1 MKLSTYLSL
10 ALCNC
15 RDIYISPSGQDNGS
29 CSTKNNPC
37 NTIQYAVAHLSL
49 HNDFI
54 RIDGSS
60 GNFTIN
66 EEIILS
72 KPLNITFT
80 SYNGVACIKGFRVSS
95 ERMRYMRF
103 LAVAIPRYYN
113 TMSVITIY
121 GIHFRDISVAS
132 VGDTLELSKSTVN
145 LRINQCRF
153 QFTNNG
159 SENGAAY
166 WLTQSLIFLNN
177 LYTVITFDSCTIQAN
192 YQAGIIFY
200 PTDRRCSNFRSTTI
214 TFRNTRIE
222 DAVYSVYAHLQECT
236 DAQWKRLF
244 KLTIVNSVIISQGI
258 RQSQTPQVAAVV
270 GQLHKN
276 RIWLLV
282 YMKNSSFQNLSVVT
296 NTAAVMDIRGP
307 SFVQIENCTFKG
319 NIGNRGGALSFQ
331 SSFLTVTDSHF
342 EGNKARVPTVCAQKD
357 QGGSGGAI
365 FVGGVYGSMWLK
377 MNKCTFFDNLAAC
390 FGSAV
395 YFGYFKTISVQ
406 NTKFKM
412 YFTSHS
418 SSTSIWLSY
427 SRTLAFD
434 NVSFEAKQESTEDG
448 TLFSAKAKHFSF
460 GDRTPYFTCPI
471 GSTMNISDSNMS
483 NSEQVKTK
491 EVKCQYCPK
500 DTYTLK
506 PSHMLGFD
514 RLKRNKAE
522 LMTQCQSCSFGAVC
536 KRDITPKPNFWG
548 YEYNNK
554 AIMLICPS
562 GYCCQ
567 SKSKCVE
574 LHSCNGM
581 RTGRLCGKCKKGYFQ
596 SIFTSDCIHEK
607 YCKSGKFWGLTV
619 CSCLLFTIL
628 FIFLQDIFL
637 ISVKLLSMT
646 KILDSIKMK
655 FKCLWDTLSC
665 MKRGRNETE
674 TIRDEIEQDTEL
686 MHNEPVNNADGN
698 VDQTSNSH
706 LDDCTPKSD
715 NNSMAGGLIKI
726 IFFFYQVHS
735 ILTIYKSN
743 EQIHYLTKIK
753 GIVISVFNLNLHGPS
768 QVNCPYPGMDSIA
781 KLLIKGLFPI
791 NCLVFAVVFL
801 FLVTAISSCFR
812 KNDIIQRYTNVAK
825 AKVLTA
831 ILQLILLG
839 YSTLTSSILSLVTCI
854 SLANGHKILYI
865 DGSKSCYQHWQYALL
880 SFLLFWAIPLIHAIH
895 KLPSYMRNRE
905 ISILRFYVVFILPLP
920 FAVYTTIKSG
930 RGKQSFKE
938 SETEPASS
946 SMNADNVTVQADTM
960 SKLLNVITGPFRYNA
975 SGKQQIKLSW
985 EPGLL
990 LQRILLSL
998 CHTFIIEPTNRSL
1011 VLLLFVMIMA
1021 NLNFMYRPFNSRLLN
1036 ATNGATYILL
1046 CITAIINAI
1055 YAFIYENGAVPKG
1068 PLVRLLAIFDYMEV
1082 AMILT
1087 FPLITA
1093 LALIILVSAK
1103 FAVVVGTIVRY
1114 IVAICRSCLS
1124 RES

>member
-1 MKLSTYLSL
+1 MICGGGESWKTMGYNKFLK
-10 ALCNC
+10 
-15 RDIYISPSGQDNGS
+15 ISYRASSQRS
-29 CSTKNNPC
+29 V
-37 NTIQYAVAHLSL
+37 I
-49 HNDFI
+49 I
-54 RIDGSS
+54 ID
-60 GNFTIN
+60 
-66 EEIILS
+66 
-72 KPLNITFT
+72 KITFHDIT
-80 SYNGVACIKGFRVSS
+80 LASFGVSY
-95 ERMRYMRF
+95 E
-103 LAVAIPRYYN
+103 IPNMIVR
-113 TMSVITIY
+113 
-121 GIHFRDISVAS
+121 
-132 VGDTLELSKSTVN
+132 
-145 LRINQCRF
+145 LRISDCRF
-153 QFTNNG
+153 QFSAPASDGRSPNG
-159 SENGAAY
+159 PRFK
-166 WLTQSLIFLNN
+166 QSLIQLYNP
-177 LYTVITFDSCTIQAN
+177 YTVMVFYNCVIKGNYEIGVVLNSVGRGCIELWSEEIVFVNTILEN
-192 YQAGIIFY
+192 V
-200 PTDRRCSNFRSTTI
+200 R
-214 TFRNTRIE
+214 
-222 DAVYSVYAHLQECT
+222 YSVNALLQSCNNFYH
-236 DAQWKRLF
+236 DKNF
-244 KLTIVNSVIISQGI
+244 KIIAVNATIKSTLQNRSD
-258 RQSQTPQVAAVV
+258 TPQIAVIV
-270 GQLHKN
+270 GKLYKATP
-276 RIWLLV
+276 WLQIVLR
-282 YMKNSSFQNLSVVT
+282 NSHFENLT
-296 NTAAVMDIRGP
+296 AITKTAAAMDIRGP
-307 SFVQIENCTFKG
+307 SFVRIENCTFKG

-331 SSFLTVTDSHF
+331 SSFLTVIDSHF
-342 EGNKARVPTVCAQKD
+342 ESNQARVSAVYAQD
-357 QGGSGGAI
+357 DRGGSGGAI
-365 FVGGVYGSMWLK
+365 FISGLYGPMSLK
-377 MNKCTFFDNLAAC
+377 MNNCTFVDNLAAC

-395 YFGYFKTISVQ
+395 YFGYFKTISVNQ
-406 NTKFKM
+406 TKFSTL
-412 YFTSHS
+412 FTSS
-418 SSTSIWLSY
+418 SLLATVWFSY
-427 SRTLAFD
+427 SEKLAFHK
-434 NVSFEAKQESTEDG
+434 VSFEAKQGSTEDG

-460 GDRTPYFTCPI
+460 GDWTPYFTCPI

-548 YEYNNK
+548 YEYKHK
-554 AIMLICPS
+554 AFMLICPS

-607 YCKSGKFWGLTV
+607 YCKPVKFWALAV

-637 ISVKLLSMT
+637 IIVKLVSMK
-646 KILDSIKMK
+646 KILDSIKRK

-665 MKRGRNETE
+665 VKRGRNETE
-674 TIRDEIEQDTEL
+674 TIRDDIEQDTER
-686 MHNEPVNNADGN
+686 MHNESMNNPYGN
-698 VDQTSNSH
+698 VDQTSNSN

-753 GIVISVFNLNLHGPS
+753 GIVISVFNLNFHGPS

-791 NCLVFAVVFL
+791 NCLIFAIVIL

-880 SFLLFWAIPLIHAIH
+880 SFLLFWVIPLIHAIH
-895 KLPSYMRNRE
+895 KLPRYMRNRE

-920 FAVYTTIKSG
+920 FAVYTTIKSA

-985 EPGLL
+985 EPVLL
-990 LQRILLSL
+990 FQRILLSL
-998 CHTFIIEPTNRSL
+998 CHTFIIEPASRSL

-1021 NLNFMYRPFNSRLLN
+1021 NLNFMYRPFNNRFLN
-1036 ATNGATYILL
+1036 ATNGVTFILL